1 MKITIVMGFF
11 LPVPPESGGAT
22 EKSWHRL
29 ATELAARGHEV
40 TLVSRCWRKW
50 PDRETLQGVR
60 HLRLPGFDHR
70 SKLWQNLLL
79 DFIWSCR
86 VHRRL
91 PVADLVVVHAVTLP
105 VWLGRLRPS
114 AGKVVVMPGRMPK
127 GQYHWYRRIARV
139 LATSTP
145 VRERVLAENPTL
157 DPMTR
162 IVGYPIDWSL
172 LSRSRPPRSRTA
184 PVTIGFTGRLHP
196 EKGVELLVAAACQLA
211 AMPDLP
217 PWRLELCGP
226 KDVAAGGA
234 GPQFRVQLERQLRA
248 GLPEGSWSVR
258 PPIYRE
264 DALAEFYRTL
274 DVFCYPSLAAQGET
288 FGVAIAE
295 AMAAGAAP
303 VVSNLTCFRDF
314 VRPGVNGL
322 VFDHTGL
329 DAATQ
334 LAAALATL
342 LRDPAR
348 RQALA
353 TAAQSDVQ
361 RYDFPRYAEAL
372 IGDFKRL
379 VEPERHSTAPDDSS

>member
-29 ATELAARGHEV
+29 AIELAARGHEV

-50 PDRETLQGVR
+50 PNRETLQGVR
-60 HLRLPGFDHR
+60 HQRLPGFDHR
-70 SKLWQNLLL
+70 RKLWQNLLL
-79 DFIWSCR
+79 DFIWSGR
-86 VHRRL
+86 VHRQL
-91 PVADLVVVHAVTLP
+91 PAADLVVVHAVTLP

-127 GQYHWYRRIARV
+127 GQYRWYRRIARV

-145 VRERVLAENPTL
+145 VRERVLVENPAL
-157 DPMTR
+157 DPVTQ

-172 LSRSRPPRSRTA
+172 LSRARPARSGTE

-196 EKGVELLVAAACQLA
+196 EKGVELLAAAARQLA
-211 AMPDLP
+211 TMTNLP
-217 PWRLELCGP
+217 PWRLVLCGP
-226 KDVAAGGA
+226 EDVAAGGA
-234 GPQFRVQLERQLRA
+234 GSQFRVQLERQFRA
-248 GLPEGSWSVR
+248 GLPDGTWSVR

-264 DALAEFYRTL
+264 DALADFYRTL

-303 VVSNLTCFRDF
+303 VVSDLACFRDF

-322 VFDHTGL
+322 VFDHSGP
-329 DAATQ
+329 DAAMK
-334 LAAALATL
+334 LADALATL
-342 LRDPAR
+342 VRDSSL

-353 TAAQSDVQ
+353 AAAQVDVQ

-372 IGDFKRL
+372 LGDFKRL
-379 VEPERHSTAPDDSS
+379 VGPEQSSLPGDPS